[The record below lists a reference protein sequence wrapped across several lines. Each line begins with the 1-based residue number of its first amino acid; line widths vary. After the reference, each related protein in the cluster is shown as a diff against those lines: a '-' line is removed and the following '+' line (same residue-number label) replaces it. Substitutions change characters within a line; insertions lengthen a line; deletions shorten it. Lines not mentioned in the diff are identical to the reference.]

1 MIRHL
6 TLIQSNRRIVDTR
19 LGVTFRTRTIEE
31 IRAIFDEVRKDIW
44 PAVES
49 RKLRLPID
57 KVFPFAEIGK
67 AFEHMEANKH
77 LGKIVV
83 TL

>member
-1 MIRHL
+1 MC
-6 TLIQSNRRIVDTR
+6 
-19 LGVTFRTRTIEE
+19 
-31 IRAIFDEVRKDIW
+31 W

-49 RKLRLPID
+49 RKLQLPID
-57 KVFPFAEIGK
+57 KVYKFADIAT
-67 AFEHMEANKH
+67 AFDRMEANKH

>member
-1 MIRHL
+1 MELSSTAHDQHI
-6 TLIQSNRRIVDTR
+6 SVN
-19 LGVTFRTRTIEE
+19 FRTCSIEQ

-44 PAVES
+44 PAIEA
-49 RKLRLPID
+49 RKLQLPID
-57 KVFPFAEIGK
+57 QVYKFADIGK
-67 AFEHMEANKH
+67 AFEHTEANSH

>member
-1 MIRHL
+1 MLFR
-6 TLIQSNRRIVDTR
+6 SRRIQYI
-19 LGVTFRTRTIEE
+19 GVTFRTRSIEE
-31 IRAIFDEVRKDIW
+31 IREIFDEVRKDIW

-49 RKLRLPID
+49 RKLQLPID
-57 KVFPFAEIGK
+57 KVFKFADIGK
-67 AFEHMEANKH
+67 AFDHMEANKH

>member
-1 MIRHL
+1 
-6 TLIQSNRRIVDTR
+6 S
-19 LGVTFRTRTIEE
+19 IEE
-31 IRAIFDEVRKDIW
+31 IRDIFAAVMTDIW
-44 PAVES
+44 GAVES

-57 KVFPFAEIGK
+57 KVYAFADIGK
-67 AFEHMEANKH
+67 GFAHMEANRH